1 MRIQVDTAAD
11 AKGNPAPSSIRLDG
25 RNVDVADVVDQWGSV
40 GEHYFKVKD
49 ASDNI
54 YILHFDEPHAAW
66 ELVVF
71 MSKRGTTLP
80 DLFAKQ
86 GPRRLLPAA
95 DGKL

>member
-1 MRIQVDTAAD
+1 MVETSTLPTWSTNGGVLAR
-11 AKGNPAPSSIRLDG
+11 
-25 RNVDVADVVDQWGSV
+25 
-40 GEHYFKVKD
+40 HYFKVKD

-80 DLFAKQ
+80 DLFAKH
-86 GPRRLLPAA
+86 GPKRSLPAFVA
-95 DGKL
+95 RC